1 MNIAIEDINHCR
13 KRIKIEVPPN
23 EVNEEIER
31 ITSEFQKQV
40 KLPGFRA
47 GKVPRDVVSKRFSQ
61 DIDDETKRSLVPK
74 AYRRAIKEKKLRVVS
89 SPSIEDVKFQRGL
102 SLSFSTL
109 VDLAPEIRLPEY
121 KGVALPK
128 ISDELTEEEF
138 NQQLNQFR
146 ERQAHFHDLTDRPTQ
161 ADDFAVINYTTTIDG
176 KPLLEIVP
184 EATKLAAQ
192 TNFWVKL
199 EEDGYLPKFGGQ
211 LVGMNIGDKKD
222 VTVEFPEDF
231 PYPELVGKKGVFAV
245 ELKAIKEKHLHELDE
260 NFAQTHFKISLD
272 QLKTNLR
279 EGLQVQ
285 KKNEIAAQQK
295 NKLLEQ
301 LLSKTEF
308 DLPES
313 ILATQTKN
321 VVREIVEHNQQRG
334 ISLEAIQG
342 KKDEI
347 YQIAQ
352 KNARDRVKSAFL
364 LLQIAQKEN
373 LQVTQDE
380 MNQRIHQLSHQYNME
395 PRKLLQEL
403 DKHNGLM
410 QIEEE
415 LLISKTL
422 DFLLTHAKLEQN

>member
-1 MNIAIEDINHCR
+1 MNIAIEDINNCR
-13 KRIKIEVPPN
+13 KRLKIEVPPN

-31 ITSEFQKQV
+31 ITGEFQKQV

-61 DIDDETKRSLVPK
+61 DIDEETKRSLVPK
-74 AYRRAIKEKKLRVVS
+74 AYRRAIQEKKLRVVS
-89 SPSIEDVKFQRGL
+89 SPSIEDIKFERGL

-121 KGVALPK
+121 KGIALPK
-128 ISDELTEEEF
+128 AADELTEDEF
-138 NQQLNQFR
+138 QKQLDQFR
-146 ERQAHFHDLTDRPTQ
+146 ERQAHFHDLTGRATQ
-161 ADDFAVINYTTTIDG
+161 ADDFAVIDYTATIDG
-176 KPLLEIVP
+176 KPLIEVVP
-184 EATKLAAQ
+184 AATKLAAQ
-192 TNFWVKL
+192 TNLWIKL

-211 LVGMNIGDKKD
+211 LVGLNIGDKKE
-222 VTVEFPEDF
+222 VTVEFPTDF
-231 PYPELVGKKGVFAV
+231 PYPELVGKKAVFAV
-245 ELKAIKEKHLHELDE
+245 ELKGIKEKHLPELDE
-260 NFAQTHFKISLD
+260 DFAQNSFKLSLE
-272 QLKTNLR
+272 QFKTNLR
-279 EGLQVQ
+279 EGLQAQ
-285 KKNEIAAQQK
+285 KKNDILSQQK
-295 NKLLEQ
+295 NQLLEQ
-301 LLSKTEF
+301 LLNKTDF

-321 VVREIVEHNQQRG
+321 VVREIIEHNQQRG
-334 ISLEAIQG
+334 LSLDAIQG
-342 KKDEI
+342 NKDEI

-352 KNARDRVKSAFL
+352 KNARERVKGAFL

-403 DKHNGLM
+403 DKHNGLT

-422 DFLLTHAKLEQN
+422 DFLLTHAKLEQS